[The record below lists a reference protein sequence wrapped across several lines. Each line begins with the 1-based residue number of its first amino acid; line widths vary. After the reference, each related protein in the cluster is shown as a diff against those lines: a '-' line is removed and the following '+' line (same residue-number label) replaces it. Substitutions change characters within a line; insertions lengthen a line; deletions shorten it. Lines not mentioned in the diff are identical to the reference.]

1 MSDRTPYTGLRV
13 VEVADDPAGE
23 YTGKL
28 LADLGADVVKVEPPE
43 GASGRSIGPFAGDEQ
58 DVEASLHF
66 RAYNSS
72 KRSVV
77 LDDGPQ
83 DQDALRRLVLSADV
97 LLTTLRDDQARQR
110 GLDFTS
116 LREQSPALVVV
127 AVTPFGQDGPWAHY
141 RSSDLVGLAAGGPLL
156 SCGYDDHSI
165 PPIRP
170 GGDQGY
176 LTAASFAHTGLLLAL
191 LHRQRTGEGQ
201 LVDVSMH
208 DALAV
213 SGELANPF
221 WFYPRVKV
229 IRQTARHAQPSPTQ
243 PALFRSADDRY
254 LYFALIL
261 ADQKPWQALV
271 EWMDSA
277 GLAADLV
284 DPEYSDLAHRQ
295 RNFGH
300 VQEMVEVFFLVHDA
314 ATLYHEGQRR
324 GLPIGITNAPED
336 LFDDEHLVARGFFVP
351 VEQPDGGTALQP
363 GSPYRFS
370 AYTPPGPGPAPRLGQ
385 HTDEV
390 LAALGTTGSSSG

>member
-1 MSDRTPYTGLRV
+1 MSTPYTDLRV
-13 VEVADDPAGE
+13 VELADDPAGE

-28 LADLGADVVKVEPPE
+28 LADLGADLVKVEPPE
-43 GASGRSIGPFAGDEQ
+43 GAPSRRVGPFAEGQEGPD
-58 DVEASLHF
+58 ASLLF

-77 LDDGPQ
+77 LDD
-83 DQDALRRLVLSADV
+83 DAAGKASLHALAVQADV
-97 LLTTLRDDQARQR
+97 LLTTHRTDQALEL
-110 GLDFTS
+110 GLDYEA
-116 LREQSPALVVV
+116 LLAENPALVIV
-127 AVTPFGQDGPWAHY
+127 AVTAFGLDGPWAHY
-141 RSSDLVGLAAGGPLL
+141 RSSDLIGLAAGGPLL
-156 SCGYDDHSI
+156 SCGYDDHTI

-191 LHRQRTGEGQ
+191 LERQRSGLGQ

-243 PALFRSADDRY
+243 PALFVSSDDRY

-261 ADQKPWQALV
+261 ADQKPWTALV

-277 GLAADLV
+277 GLAADLI

-295 RNFGH
+295 RNFSH
-300 VQEMVEVFFLVHDA
+300 VQEMVEVFFMLHDA
-314 ATLYHEGQRR
+314 DYLYHEGQRR
-324 GLPIGITNAPED
+324 GLPIGVTNAPED
-336 LFDDEHLVARGFFVP
+336 LFVDEHLAAREFFVP
-351 VEQPDGGTALQP
+351 VEQPNGGTALQP

-370 AYTPPGPGPAPRLGQ
+370 TFDAPGPSRAPGLGEHSEQ
-385 HTDEV
+385 V
-390 LAALGTTGSSSG
+390 LEAVGRG

>member
-1 MSDRTPYTGLRV
+1 MAASTPYTGLRV
-13 VEVADDPAGE
+13 VELCDDPSGE

-28 LADLGADVVKVEPPE
+28 LADLGADVVKVEPRE
-43 GASGRSIGPFAGDEQ
+43 GSRTRSVGPFAGSPAAAD
-58 DVEASLHF
+58 ASLSF
-66 RAYNSS
+66 RAYNST

-77 LDDGPQ
+77 LDGDHPT
-83 DQDALRRLVLSADV
+83 DLVRLVLGADV
-97 LLTTLRDDQARQR
+97 LLMNLRLDQAHER
-110 GLDFTS
+110 GLDIAD
-116 LREQSPALVVV
+116 LRAQNPRLVVV
-127 AVTPFGQDGPWAHY
+127 AVTAFGLDGPWAHY

-170 GGDQGY
+170 GGDQAY
-176 LTAASFAHTGLLLAL
+176 LTAASFAHSGLLLAL
-191 LHRQRTGEGQ
+191 LHRQRTGRGQ
-201 LVDVSMH
+201 VVDVSMH

-229 IRQTARHAQPSPTQ
+229 VRQTARHAQPSPTQ
-243 PALFRSADDRY
+243 PALFRSGDDRY

-261 ADQKPWQALV
+261 ADLKPWNALV

-284 DPEYSDLAHRQ
+284 DPAYLELGHRQ

-300 VQEMVEVFFLVHDA
+300 VQEMVEVFFLLHDA
-314 ATLYHEGQRR
+314 DTLYHEGQRR
-324 GLPIGITNAPED
+324 GLPIGVTNAPED
-336 LFDDEHLVARGFFVP
+336 LFADEHLAARGFFVP
-351 VEQPDGGTALQP
+351 VEQADGSTALQP

-370 AYTPPGPGPAPRLGQ
+370 TFTPPGPSRAPLLGE
-385 HTDEV
+385 HTEQV
-390 LAALGTTGSSSG
+390 LRDLGATRV

>member
-1 MSDRTPYTGLRV
+1 MTTPYTGLRV
-13 VEVADDPAGE
+13 IELADDPAGE

-43 GASGRSIGPFAGDEQ
+43 GAASRQTGPFANGERGP
-58 DVEASLHF
+58 ESSLQF
-66 RAYNSS
+66 RAYNST

-77 LDDGPQ
+77 LGSTPEDVA
-83 DQDALRRLVLSADV
+83 ALQQLVAGADV
-97 LLTTLRDDQARQR
+97 LLTTHRADQALAL
-110 GLDFTS
+110 GLDYTA
-116 LREQSPALVVV
+116 LREQSPRLVVL
-127 AVTPFGQDGPWAHY
+127 AVTAFGLDGPWAHY
-141 RSSDLVGLAAGGPLL
+141 RTSDLVGLAAGGPLL

-191 LHRQRTGEGQ
+191 LERQRTGTGQ

-261 ADQKPWQALV
+261 ADQKPWKALV

-277 GLAADLV
+277 GLAADLT

-295 RNFGH
+295 RNFSH
-300 VQEMVEVFFLVHDA
+300 VQEMVEVFFLLHDA
-314 ATLYHEGQRR
+314 DELYHEGQRR
-324 GLPIGITNAPED
+324 GLPIGVTNAPED
-336 LFDDEHLVARGFFVP
+336 LFVDEHLQARGFFVP
-351 VEQPDGGTALQP
+351 VEQPDGGTALQA

-370 AYTPPGPGPAPRLGQ
+370 SFEAPGPGPAPRLGEHSAQ
-385 HTDEV
+385 V
-390 LAALGTTGSSSG
+390 LQEAGRG

>member
-1 MSDRTPYTGLRV
+1 MSSTPYTGLRV
-13 VEVADDPAGE
+13 IEVADDPAGE

-28 LADLGADVVKVEPPE
+28 VADLGADVVKVEPPE
-43 GASGRSIGPFAGDEQ
+43 GAASRRTGPYAEGQTGPD
-58 DVEASLHF
+58 ASLAF

-72 KRSVV
+72 KRSIV
-77 LDDGPQ
+77 LSDSDP
-83 DQDALRRLVLSADV
+83 DRAELRRLVLAADV
-97 LLTTLRDDQARQR
+97 LLTTGRSGTREAR
-110 GLDFTS
+110 GLDFAD
-116 LREQSPALVVV
+116 LRETSPRLVVL
-127 AVTPFGQDGPWAHY
+127 AVTPFGQTGPWAHY
-141 RSSDLVGLAAGGPLL
+141 RTSDLVGLAAGGPLL
-156 SCGYDDHSI
+156 SCGYDDHSL

-191 LHRQRTGEGQ
+191 LQRGRTGEGQ

-208 DALAV
+208 DSLAV

-229 IRQTARHAQPSPTQ
+229 KRQTARHAQPSPTQ

-271 EWMDSA
+271 EWMDSE
-277 GLAADLV
+277 GMAADLV
-284 DPEYSDLAHRQ
+284 EPTYSDLAHRQ
-295 RNFGH
+295 AHFGH
-300 VQEMVEVFFLVHDA
+300 VQELVEVFFLVHEGDW
-314 ATLYHEGQRR
+314 LYHEGQRR

-336 LFDDEHLVARGFFVP
+336 LFGDEHLQARGFFVP
-351 VEQPDGGTALQP
+351 VEQPGGGTALQP

-370 AYTPPGPGPAPRLGQ
+370 SFTPPGPLRAPLLGE

-390 LAALGTTGSSSG
+390 LSGSDDRAQVTA

>member
-1 MSDRTPYTGLRV
+1 MSLTTPYTGLRV
-13 VEVADDPAGE
+13 VELAEDPAGE

-43 GASGRSIGPFAGDEQ
+43 GAASRGVGPFAEGQ
-58 DVEASLHF
+58 TGPEASLAF
-66 RAYNSS
+66 RAYNST
-72 KRSVV
+72 KKSVV
-77 LDDGPQ
+77 LSDSEQ
-83 DQDALRRLVLSADV
+83 DREQLRQLVLDADV
-97 LLTTLRDDQARQR
+97 LLTTGRSGDATAR
-110 GLDFTS
+110 GLDFAQ
-116 LREQSPALVVV
+116 LRELSPRLVVL

-141 RSSDLVGLAAGGPLL
+141 RSSDLIGLAAGGPLL
-156 SCGYDDHSI
+156 SCGYDDHEI

-191 LHRQRTGEGQ
+191 LERSRTGRGQ

-208 DALAV
+208 DSLAV

-229 IRQTARHAQPSPTQ
+229 QRQTARHAQPSPTQ
-243 PALFRSADDRY
+243 PALFRSADDRF

-271 EWMDSA
+271 DWMDSA

-284 DPEYSDLAHRQ
+284 DPAFSDLAHRQ
-295 RNFGH
+295 RNFSH
-300 VQEMVEVFFLVHDA
+300 VQELVEVFFLVHDA
-314 ATLYHEGQRR
+314 EFLYHEGQRR

-336 LFDDEHLVARGFFVP
+336 LFGDEHLQARGFFTP
-351 VEQPDGGTALQP
+351 VEQPDGSTALQP

-370 AYTPPGPGPAPRLGQ
+370 TFTPPGPTAAPRLGQ
-385 HTDEV
+385 HTAQV
-390 LAALGTTGSSSG
+390 LAGAGHAEVGT